1 MDTVSHHYV
10 VSVFKDWKYAYS
22 DWTRKYIDGDPK
34 KGMKKIFWI
43 INYPAFWWDLW
54 HLAKQIMVICLGVG
68 AVFYSPIVSFWL
80 DLLILP
86 SVFSISFIIGYEFI
100 FRIDRK
106 ERLRLM
112 FKGFFFWKKS

>member
-1 MDTVSHHYV
+1 V
-10 VSVFKDWKYAYS
+10 
-22 DWTRKYIDGDPK
+22 DGDPD

-54 HLAKQIMVICLGVG
+54 HLVKQLMVICLGAG
-68 AVFYSPIVSFWL
+68 AVFYSPIVSFWW

-86 SVFSISFIIGYEFI
+86 SVFYISFIIGYEFI

-106 ERLRLM
+106 ERLLLM
-112 FKGFFFWKKS
+112 FKGFIFWKKS